1 MTFYPGGFCM
11 SIIYTCRHCNGTLAT
26 IAEHQV
32 TQEMLGFD
40 QLTTEEKR
48 RMISFNDHGD
58 LIVRVI
64 CESCK
69 NTLDEHPSYY
79 ELEFFIQ

>member
-1 MTFYPGGFCM
+1 M
-11 SIIYTCRHCNGTLAT
+11 SIYYTCRHCNNLLAT
-26 IAEHQV
+26 IDEQHV

-48 RMISFNDHGD
+48 RMISFNENGD
-58 LIVRVI
+58 LVVRII

-79 ELEFFIQ
+79 ELEYFIQ